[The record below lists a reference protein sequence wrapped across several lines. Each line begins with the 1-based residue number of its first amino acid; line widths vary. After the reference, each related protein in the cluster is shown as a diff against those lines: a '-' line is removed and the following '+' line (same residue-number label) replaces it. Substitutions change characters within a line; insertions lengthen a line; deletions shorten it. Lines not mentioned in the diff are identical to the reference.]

1 MKPTTSVRPQKIR
14 HPGLAGLA
22 ACWVPP
28 KSKCLVEYPI
38 PRTIM
43 VTFTWMAWP
52 LGRPFSKKTKR
63 GRTPLHFSTSM
74 LVRSVLDHSLAA
86 PDPSFCHVPSRLF
99 ARNQRFPSLTR
110 VGPSENGSPRYPRKS
125 KTCHVGLLM
134 NNKNVSRLALHLH
147 IKGSSSVNI
156 YWVFKKTH
164 S

>member
-1 MKPTTSVRPQKIR
+1 MIRMNCCMKPTTSVRPQKIR

-99 ARNQRFPSLTR
+99 ARNQRFRLSRALAQ
-110 VGPSENGSPRYPRKS
+110 V
-125 KTCHVGLLM
+125 KTGVPGTQGKAKHVMLDC
-134 NNKNVSRLALHLH
+134 
-147 IKGSSSVNI
+147 
-156 YWVFKKTH
+156 
-164 S
+164 